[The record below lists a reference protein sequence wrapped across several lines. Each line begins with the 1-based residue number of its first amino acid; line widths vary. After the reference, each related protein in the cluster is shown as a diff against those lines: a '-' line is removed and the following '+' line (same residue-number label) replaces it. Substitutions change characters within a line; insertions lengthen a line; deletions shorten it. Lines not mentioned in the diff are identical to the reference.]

1 MKTERVTLAIYG
13 LGCGGGGAL
22 TVERTLAR
30 LKGMVNAYVNP
41 ATEIAYLE
49 YDPSILRASD
59 LAKAV
64 EEAGFGSG
72 ELTRR

>member
-22 TVERTLAR
+22 TVERALAR

-41 ATEIAYLE
+41 ATETAYLE
-49 YDPSILRASD
+49 YDPSVLRAPD
-59 LAKAV
+59 LVKAV
-64 EEAGFGSG
+64 EGVGFEAG